1 MAQEAAF
8 TAREYPAVIRSSATV
23 RAAPRFRVFLLVLAL
38 VLAACGFQKAKADA
52 ELAVAKHFEAVASH
66 STQVVLAGYD
76 ERFFSVV
83 PRDEWAK
90 RLGVVEGKLG
100 QYKSFTVVNWNVN
113 TKMGTGTTVSL
124 TCKVTYSKYVAT
136 EAMVLFRVSD
146 EDEFKIVKHG
156 INSDA
161 FLIE

>member
-1 MAQEAAF
+1 L
-8 TAREYPAVIRSSATV
+8 V
-23 RAAPRFRVFLLVLAL
+23 VLAL
-38 VLAACGFQKAKADA
+38 ALAACGFQKAKADA
-52 ELAVAKHFEAVASH
+52 ELAVTRHFEAIASH

-100 QYKSFTVVNWNVN
+100 EYKSFTVASWKVH
-113 TKMGTGTTVSL
+113 TQMGTGTYVSL
-124 TCKVTYSKYVAT
+124 TCKVTYSKHVAT
-136 EAMVLFRVSD
+136 EAMELFRAND
-146 EDEFKIVKHG
+146 DDEFKILKHG